1 MTGIRTA
8 GYNLIRSDRPSDSK
22 KGGVCIYCN
31 ECISVIKWDDICA
44 LDNWLVTEVHSQNEK
59 CFLTSLYHSPSQ
71 SQNEFANCC
80 INFDI
85 LLGQIND
92 ELPICSIV
100 TGDFNAWCSRWWR
113 NCIIMAIS
121 KKLQLF

>member
-1 MTGIRTA
+1 MI
-8 GYNLIRSDRPSDSK
+8 LK
-22 KGGVCIYCN
+22 KEEFIYCN
-31 ECISVIKWDDICA
+31 ERISVIKWDDICA
-44 LDNWLVTEVHSQNEK
+44 LDNCLVTEVHSQNEK
-59 CFLTSLYHSPSQ
+59 RFLTSLYHSPSQ
-71 SQNEFANCC
+71 SQNEFAKFC

-113 NCIIMAIS
+113 NCVIMAIS
-121 KKLQLF
+121 KK